1 MNMNKIKFKTKF
13 PVAAGIAGLIIITLG
28 CILLMIPLRMTSL
41 SNSSKIAKLQCQ
53 EAGTKL
59 SMKINASADIVRNYS
74 YIIAHLV
81 ETELILK
88 ENKREFMLSQMEM
101 RYQSQKSLNNLW
113 CTFEPNALDGMDDQY
128 INKMGSDY
136 LGIFS
141 PWFAYDKLINS
152 PIDDYETDYYNI
164 PKKTKKEAM
173 SEPYW
178 DFING
183 EQKLMITFTVP
194 IMLNDTF
201 LGVLGTDFYIDDLT
215 ELIANQNI
223 IGSGIF
229 VTDKGIILIHEN
241 RDMIGKRYNFDYN
254 EIIDNFSEESVFDKF
269 DISENDDIYK
279 VYFPV
284 CYSNDVEPWIYI
296 VEVPAKQIYAE
307 ARKTVIP
314 LVIIFV
320 LIVLSGYF
328 YRKTIEKKRELEELH
343 TVKDKIFSIVAHDL
357 RSPMGSLVSILSLS
371 NMNMLDAETQAQFM
385 KDISTRVDDVYGLL
399 DNLLRWAKNQ
409 MNGIVF
415 SPVNFDVKN
424 EIDAVMEGLRNMAAT
439 KMIQLNNNTE
449 NCEVYAD
456 RDMFSVIVRNLA
468 TNALKYTSAD
478 GEVTIDSQLSNNM
491 LIVSVKDSGTGM
503 SQEVQDKLFKL
514 SETKSHRGTNNESG
528 TGLGLVLCAEFVKV
542 NGGKIWFKSKQ
553 GEGTTFFFSVQT
565 RSN

>member
-1 MNMNKIKFKTKF
+1 MNKIKFKTKF
-13 PVAAGIAGLIIITLG
+13 PVAAGIAVLIIIVLG

-491 LIVSVKDSGTGM
+491 LIVSVKDTGTGM

-565 RSN
+565 SSN